1 MEGALYG
8 ALIHIEIRGAY
19 PPWKETSQAGSPV
32 LHRLSYSCC
41 KLELTRLKV
50 KPTDGRMSHLRKR
63 LKKCGTRTRKP
74 FVSLKT

>member
-19 PPWKETSQAGSPV
+19 APWKETSQAGSPV

-41 KLELTRLKV
+41 KLELATLK
-50 KPTDGRMSHLRKR
+50 
-63 LKKCGTRTRKP
+63 
-74 FVSLKT
+74 